1 MRLFF
6 MHKTIANEKKTNI
19 FIKKCRKICKSS
31 KKLPYLCHMISLAR
45 HIELLL
51 LEHDCVIVPGLGGF
65 IANHADAR
73 YTGGEEHLFLPP
85 YRTIGFNQQL
95 QVNDGLLVQSY
106 MTAYDTSYPSANL
119 QMEKDLGKMMY
130 ELEMKGE
137 YELENIGTLKKGLNQ
152 NISFVAPETG
162 ALTPSLYGLSSFE
175 MQPVAEV
182 EQKQPVT
189 PVITVVTPESDSTT
203 KKVEEPLIT
212 VLDVEADETKKK
224 ENDPDTIV
232 IKMSWVRNAVAVV
245 AAAIVFF
252 LIQTPVSNSNVI
264 NDVPQ
269 QSAVLHINKQ
279 QPVAYAEPKAEEP
292 VVEAVETEEPAI
304 EEEKKDEPAVEVKEE
319 PAPIIEVV
327 KEPVA
332 EKKAEPK
339 KVAEKKAEPK
349 PVAEKKAEPKP
360 VAEKKAEPK
369 AVAEKKA
376 EPKPVVEKKA
386 EPKKEVKNYCIVLA
400 SQTARSL
407 AEDFVA
413 QIKKKGYTSARIVK
427 MNNSEKVRV
436 IYGSYQTESEVYNE
450 LNKMR
455 KLDIFKDAWVLR
467 P

>member
-1 MRLFF
+1 M
-6 MHKTIANEKKTNI
+6 
-19 FIKKCRKICKSS
+19 
-31 KKLPYLCHMISLAR
+31 
-45 HIELLL
+45 
-51 LEHDCVIVPGLGGF
+51 
-65 IANHADAR
+65 
-73 YTGGEEHLFLPP
+73 
-85 YRTIGFNQQL
+85 
-95 QVNDGLLVQSY
+95 NDSLLVQSY
-106 MTAYDTSYPSANL
+106 IEAYDISYPEALRRIENEVAELKQHLESKG
-119 QMEKDLGKMMY
+119 QY
-130 ELEMKGE
+130 EL
-137 YELENIGTLKKGLNQ
+137 NDIGILSLKEDGRLVFEPCEAG
-152 NISFVAPETG
+152 I
-162 ALTPSLYGLSSFE
+162 LTPSLYGLSSFE

-386 EPKKEVKNYCIVLA
+386 EPNKEVKNYCIVLA